1 MTSARNNSK
10 VAEPAARR
18 VGPTGSTEA
27 TMIVG
32 EKSIVIGRSV
42 EDVFAYV
49 SDQTN
54 GPRWQ
59 VGLLE
64 VRRTTDS
71 PLGVGTRHTFVRRF
85 LGRRMEGS
93 HEYTRWGQKR
103 LVPSEATSGGVAI
116 EASYPAE
123 PVGPD
128 ETRLTTRLEM
138 RAPGLLR
145 LAEPLMSTTLRRDVP
160 ANVAT
165 LKRLL

>member
-1 MTSARNNSK
+1 
-10 VAEPAARR
+10 
-18 VGPTGSTEA
+18 
-27 TMIVG
+27 MIVV

-54 GPRWQ
+54 APRWQ

-93 HEYTRWGQKR
+93 NEYTRWEPNR
-103 LVPSEATSGGVAI
+103 LVAFEATSGAVGI
-116 EASYPAE
+116 EASYLTE
-123 PVGPD
+123 PIGPD
-128 ETRLTTRLEM
+128 ETRLTSRLEM

-160 ANVAT
+160 ANLAT
-165 LKRLL
+165 LKRLLESGEGDPR